1 MDARTVQ
8 RLLEKIQGMAETA
21 EPVGARGS
29 EAMQREPRLSDA
41 AKSKL
46 APLYREQ
53 ALRLM
58 LLYADYGALICD
70 TIRPEADDDTARGI
84 VDLFHANFSA
94 MADRAREKLR
104 REIGPQVKLG

>member
-21 EPVGARGS
+21 EPVGTRS
-29 EAMQREPRLSDA
+29 TETMQREPRLSDA
-41 AKSKL
+41 VKTQL
-46 APLYREQ
+46 APLYREH

-58 LLYADYGALICD
+58 LLYAKYGEAICD
-70 TIRPEADDDTARGI
+70 TIRPEADDNTARGI

-94 MADRAREKLR
+94 MAVRAQESLR
-104 REIGPQVKLG
+104 REFGADVKLG

>member
-21 EPVGARGS
+21 EPVGARS
-29 EAMQREPRLSDA
+29 AEAMQREPRLSEA
-41 AKSKL
+41 AKKQL
-46 APLYREQ
+46 APLYREH

-58 LLYADYGALICD
+58 LLYADYGAAICD

-84 VDLFHANFSA
+84 VDLFHGNFSA
-94 MADRAREKLR
+94 MADRARENLR
-104 REIGPQVKLG
+104 REIGADVKLG